1 MATSRKA
8 EIIRQTKETQIKVEL
23 SLDGN
28 GKGSIST
35 GIPFFDH
42 MLDLFSRHGF
52 FDLSIQA
59 TGDIEID
66 YHHLV
71 EDMGICLG
79 QAFKKALSDKAG
91 ICRYGFFH
99 LPMDETLATV
109 AVDLSNR
116 PYLIWR
122 VPSDLT
128 MVRDFNIQ
136 LFKEFF
142 QAFANEV
149 ACNLH
154 ICLEHGEEPHH
165 VAEAIFKGFAKSMD
179 LATQLEPRLDGRIPS
194 TKGTLSA

>member
-71 EDMGICLG
+71 EDMGICVG
-79 QAFKKALSDKAG
+79 QAFKKALSDKAKDWNKVKIRAVG
-91 ICRYGFFH
+91 PNYTKIYHGRMTDDQHSWSRGANTIHKCCENEKYHTNRTELIVGSINDIC
-99 LPMDETLATV
+99 
-109 AVDLSNR
+109 
-116 PYLIWR
+116 
-122 VPSDLT
+122 
-128 MVRDFNIQ
+128 
-136 LFKEFF
+136 
-142 QAFANEV
+142 
-149 ACNLH
+149 
-154 ICLEHGEEPHH
+154 
-165 VAEAIFKGFAKSMD
+165 
-179 LATQLEPRLDGRIPS
+179 
-194 TKGTLSA
+194 